1 MAKQKKKRN
10 KSYTGTDAKITRPSV
25 TRVTAENRNRIQQW
39 WFDNKRLAKPVLIA
53 TGVVVVVA
61 WLLFELFRALGGGTA

>member
-10 KSYTGTDAKITRPSV
+10 KSYTGVDAKVYRPSV

-39 WFDNKRLAKPVLIA
+39 WFDNKRFAKPILIA
-53 TGVVVVVA
+53 AGVVLVVA
-61 WLLFELFRALGGGTA
+61 WLLFELFRAINGGTA